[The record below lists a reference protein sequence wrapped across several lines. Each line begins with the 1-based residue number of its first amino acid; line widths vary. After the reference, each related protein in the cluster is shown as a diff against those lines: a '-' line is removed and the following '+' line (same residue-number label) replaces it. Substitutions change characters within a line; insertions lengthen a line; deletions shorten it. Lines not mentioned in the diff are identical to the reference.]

1 MTVLRYPARTI
12 APLLTAL
19 LFAVPSAWAGEGS
32 FSIQMFP
39 FSVPVIAENGRTAT
53 ASIATFLDIRQED
66 DADTVCRREPHI
78 RDAVNQVL
86 FAHPIRVVNRQ
97 LDLTTI
103 DGLVHEAITAAVES
117 DVVVAV
123 HVAQG
128 TRPANEVVGENTVL
142 GCRLGR
148 SAKIGKGGKGGKGG
162 TGGKG
167 GKGGKSGASGGKP
180 VGDVFKKYR

>member
-19 LFAVPSAWAGEGS
+19 LFAVPSARAGEGS

-39 FSVPVIAENGRTAT
+39 FSVPVIAENGRTVR
-53 ASIATFLDIRQED
+53 ASIATFLDIRQEG
-66 DADTVCRREPHI
+66 DADTVCQREPFI

-86 FAHPIRVVNRQ
+86 FAHPIRMVNRQ
-97 LDLTTI
+97 LDLTTV
-103 DGLVHEAITAAVES
+103 DGLLHDAISAAIQS

-128 TRPANEVVGENTVL
+128 ARPAKEVVGENTLL
-142 GCRLGR
+142 GCRLGK
-148 SAKIGKGGKGGKGG
+148 SSEIAKGGKGGGG
-162 TGGKG
+162 GGG
-167 GKGGKSGASGGKP
+167 GGKP
-180 VGDVFKKYR
+180 VSDIFKKYR

>member
-1 MTVLRYPARTI
+1 MRVLRYPARTI

-19 LFAVPSAWAGEGS
+19 LFAVPSARAGEGS
-32 FSIQMFP
+32 FTIQIFP
-39 FSVPVIAENGRTAT
+39 FPGPVVGEDGRTVT

-66 DADTVCRREPHI
+66 DADTVCQREPRI

-97 LDLTTI
+97 LDLTTV
-103 DGLVHEAITAAVES
+103 DGLLHEAITAAVES
-117 DVVVAV
+117 DVVIAV

-128 TRPANEVVGENTVL
+128 TRPAQEVVGENTLL
-142 GCRLGR
+142 GCRLGK
-148 SAKIGKGGKGGKGG
+148 SSKAKD
-162 TGGKG
+162 TG
-167 GKGGKSGASGGKP
+167 GASGGKA

>member
-1 MTVLRYPARTI
+1 MTVLRHPARTI

-19 LFAVPSAWAGEGS
+19 LFAVPSARAGEGS
-32 FSIQMFP
+32 VSIQMFP
-39 FSVPVIAENGRTAT
+39 FSVPVVGEDGRTVT

-66 DADTVCRREPHI
+66 DADTVCQREPHI

-86 FAHPIRVVNRQ
+86 FAHPIRMVNRQ
-97 LDLTTI
+97 LDLTAV
-103 DGLVHEAITAAVES
+103 DGLLHEAITAAIES

-128 TRPANEVVGENTVL
+128 TRPAQEVVGENTLL
-142 GCRLGR
+142 GCRLGK
-148 SAKIGKGGKGGKGG
+148 SSEIGKGGKGG
-162 TGGKG
+162 TGGTG
-167 GKGGKSGASGGKP
+167 GKGGKGGGKP

>member
-1 MTVLRYPARTI
+1 MTVLRRPARTI

-19 LFAVPSAWAGEGS
+19 LFAIPSARAGEGS
-32 FSIQMFP
+32 VSIQMFP
-39 FSVPVIAENGRTAT
+39 FSVPVVGEDGRTVT

-66 DADTVCRREPHI
+66 DADTVCQREPRI

-86 FAHPIRVVNRQ
+86 FAHPIRMVNRQ
-97 LDLTTI
+97 LDLTTV
-103 DGLVHEAITAAVES
+103 DGLLYEAITAAVES

-128 TRPANEVVGENTVL
+128 TRPANEVVGENTLL
-142 GCRLGR
+142 GCWLGK
-148 SAKIGKGGKGGKGG
+148 SAKIGKGGTGGTGG

-167 GKGGKSGASGGKP
+167 GKGGTGGGKP

>member
-1 MTVLRYPARTI
+1 MTILRHPASTI

-19 LFAVPSAWAGEGS
+19 LVAVPSAWAGEGS

-39 FSVPVIAENGRTAT
+39 FSVPVVGEDGRTVR

-66 DADTVCRREPHI
+66 DADTVCQREPFI

-97 LDLTTI
+97 LDLTTV
-103 DGLVHEAITAAVES
+103 DGLLHEAITAAIES
-117 DVVVAV
+117 DLVIAV

-128 TRPANEVVGENTVL
+128 ARPAREVVGENTL
-142 GCRLGR
+142 FGCRLGK
-148 SAKIGKGGKGGKGG
+148 SSKAED
-162 TGGKG
+162 TGGASG
-167 GKGGKSGASGGKP
+167 GSGGSGGKP
-180 VGDVFKKYR
+180 VSDVFKKSR

>member
-1 MTVLRYPARTI
+1 MTVLRHPARTI

-39 FSVPVIAENGRTAT
+39 FSVPVVGEDGRTVS

-66 DADTVCRREPHI
+66 DADTVCQREPFI
-78 RDAVNQVL
+78 RDAVNRIL
-86 FAHPIRVVNRQ
+86 FAHPIRMVNRQ
-97 LDLTTI
+97 LDPTAV
-103 DGLVHEAITAAVES
+103 DGLLHEAITAAVES

-128 TRPANEVVGENTVL
+128 TRPANEVVGENTLL
-142 GCRLGR
+142 GCRRGKSTKIGKGGE
-148 SAKIGKGGKGGKGG
+148 SAKIGKGGESGGAGV
-162 TGGKG
+162 
-167 GKGGKSGASGGKP
+167 GKSKRK
-180 VGDVFKKYR
+180 VGDVFKNYR